1 MLLKP
6 TNVLKCNLLPSLHT
20 HIGCDVTSVFILSVR
35 QLLKGKHTGHNL
47 NPKFVL
53 LRPRED
59 IIYGLPLLFTPL
71 PIFPQLHFFMRGRH
85 RMVRRFLRRLRVIP
99 IRDLF
104 PPPLVGLITLR
115 LSCAPRPT
123 QLTLSIPLSK
133 ASN

>member
-53 LRPRED
+53 ATAARIHRSRSSSSFHPPSNLSSITFFYEGPSSYGPPISPSASGYSYQGSFSSTTCNNSSYVLRSTTYPAD
-59 IIYGLPLLFTPL
+59 SFHSSP
-71 PIFPQLHFFMRGRH
+71 
-85 RMVRRFLRRLRVIP
+85 
-99 IRDLF
+99 
-104 PPPLVGLITLR
+104 
-115 LSCAPRPT
+115 
-123 QLTLSIPLSK
+123 SK
-133 ASN
+133 AFS